1 MPEETAQAIEWSLQ
15 QEVVYP
21 WGQTV
26 KVSKDNP
33 PLLVDYVRQYFNDNN
48 IDYNT
53 FSYSDLLSYFI

>member
-15 QEVVYP
+15 QEAVYP

-33 PLLVDYVRQYFNDNN
+33 SLLVDSVRQYFNDNS